1 VTLTSRFP
9 WEDLVSLY
17 SISVFLHIVGALGLF
32 AGIALEQVGLRG
44 LRRASSVAQARE
56 WVRVLGGLR
65 RVDAPSGLT
74 ILATGVYMIATR
86 WGEQAWAGLAILGMV
101 LMAVLGVAVTGR
113 RAGAIA
119 KDLPVDDG
127 PIPASLRSR
136 LEDAVLPAAASI
148 RAAIALG
155 IVFNMS
161 VKPSAPLAVVT
172 LLVSLAAGA
181 VVGMIR
187 RQTDQSSNPSARI
200 ANGAFPVRSKP

>member
-1 VTLTSRFP
+1 M
-9 WEDLVSLY
+9 SLY

-44 LRRASSVAQARE
+44 LRRASTVAQARE

-65 RVDAPSGLT
+65 RIDAPSGLT
-74 ILATGVYMIATR
+74 ILATGIYMIVSR

-101 LMAVLGVAVTGR
+101 VIAVLGVAVTGR

-119 KDLPVDDG
+119 KELPLDDG
-127 PIPASLRSR
+127 PVPQSLRSR
-136 LEDAVLPAAASI
+136 LDDSVLPASASA

-161 VKPSAPLAVVT
+161 LKPSAPLAAAV
-172 LLVSLAAGA
+172 LLVALAIGVA
-181 VVGMIR
+181 VGMIR
-187 RQTDQSSNPSARI
+187 RQTDQGSNPNARI